1 MKKSDKI
8 KVIVKPPRRIAH
20 FEWIDNTLEAL
31 QKIVGGYIEVVT
43 LAPDLALIC
52 NEEGRI
58 YGLPLNCNIC
68 GVTFV
73 GTIIAVGVNGE
84 EFEDVPISVNEFID
98 YMDGKRGME

>member
-1 MKKSDKI
+1 MKI
-8 KVIVKPPRRIAH
+8 IVKNPGQNPH
-20 FEWIDNTLEAL
+20 YEWTDNTLEAF
-31 QKIVGGYIEVVT
+31 QSIVGGYIEVVT

-73 GTIIAVGVNGE
+73 GTIAAVGVNGE
-84 EFEDVPISVNEFID
+84 EFDDVPISINEFID
-98 YMDGKRGME
+98 YMEGKHDHDLD

>member
-1 MKKSDKI
+1 MKI
-8 KVIVKPPRRIAH
+8 IVKNPGQNPH
-20 FEWIDNTLEAL
+20 YEWTDNTLKAL
-31 QKIVGGYIEVVT
+31 QNIVGGYIEAVT
-43 LAPDLALIC
+43 LASDLALIC
-52 NEEGRI
+52 NEGGRI

-84 EFEDVPISVNEFID
+84 EFDDVPISINEFID

>member
-1 MKKSDKI
+1 MKI
-8 KVIVKPPRRIAH
+8 IVKNPGQNPH
-20 FEWIDNTLEAL
+20 YEWTDNTLKAL
-31 QKIVGGYIEVVT
+31 QNIVGGYIEVVT

-58 YGLPLNCNIC
+58 YGLPLNCNIY

-73 GTIIAVGVNGE
+73 GTIAAVGVNGE
-84 EFEDVPISVNEFID
+84 EFDDVPISINEFID